1 MNREII
7 SQLSSMR
14 HNIGSVWMGKRI
26 KRKSLKKKRSLE
38 AVSEVLET
46 IILLGMTVS
55 FFSILYLFVFSFS
68 FAPVIPTVQ
77 VLATTSGDNIIL
89 YHQGGDPLPT
99 GTAILLTIDD
109 VPYTRTIGDYL
120 DDTSKINSQWNMG
133 ERLVIDDVKLYEKQG
148 NNLIK
153 LPGQIKIIDKANNI
167 MIFYGNI

>member
-7 SQLSSMR
+7 SQVSSMR
-14 HNIGSVWMGKRI
+14 HNIGSVWMSKRI

-109 VPYTRTIGDYL
+109 V
-120 DDTSKINSQWNMG
+120 
-133 ERLVIDDVKLYEKQG
+133 KLYEKQG